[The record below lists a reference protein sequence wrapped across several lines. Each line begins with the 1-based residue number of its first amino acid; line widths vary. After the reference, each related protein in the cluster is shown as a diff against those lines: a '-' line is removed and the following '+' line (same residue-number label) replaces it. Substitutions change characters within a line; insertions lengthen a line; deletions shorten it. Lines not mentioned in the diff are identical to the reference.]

1 MHSKLLYFIL
11 LVNTGLLLASCRSD
25 APDDENLERGS
36 EMEFLT
42 AEISRATSMSDLN
55 YEGSEFYLYG
65 KMKFLDHDPTIL
77 FNKTGVRHNGGRWSY
92 GNTQY
97 WYPKHEFSF
106 IALHP
111 VGATGVSDPE
121 YDGSQISFTHT
132 LPNNFAYA
140 NDLMVATHRR
150 LYEEQDLSSHADPV
164 TLRFWHI
171 LSRVNF
177 IVKNDGA
184 ADRMRV
190 TKITLEGVNKTGT
203 FTVAPAPLLS
213 GSGQT
218 DDYIYSWTN
227 VSNPE
232 TITANIGVDILEDEQ
247 QPLFPD
253 NNSLFAIPQPDNKGI
268 KVTITYTLYDAN
280 AQPEEL
286 TLTAEAAIGGWEAGK
301 IYTYSTAISEITK
314 EIYLT
319 VGVKDWHKPVN
330 NNITVPES

>member
-11 LVNTGLLLASCRSD
+11 LVNTGLLLSSCRSD
-25 APDDENLERGS
+25 APADVNIARGS

-42 AEISRATSMSDLN
+42 AEMSRATSMSDLN

-65 KMKFLDHDPTIL
+65 KMEFLRHDPTII
-77 FNKTGVRHNGGRWSY
+77 FNKTGVRYTAGRWRY
-92 GNTQY
+92 DNTQY
-97 WYPKHEFSF
+97 WFPKHEFSF
-106 IALHP
+106 IAIHP
-111 VGATGVSDPE
+111 VGATGMSDPE
-121 YDGSQISFTHT
+121 YNGSQISFTHT
-132 LPNNFAYA
+132 VPNNFAHA

-150 LYEEQDLSSHADPV
+150 LYEEQDLSSQTEPV

-171 LSRVNF
+171 MSRINF
-177 IVKNDGA
+177 MVTNAGA

-190 TKITLEGVNKTGT
+190 TKIELEGINKTGT
-203 FTVAPAPLLS
+203 FTVAPAPLLP

-218 DDYIYSWTN
+218 DDCIFSWTDI
-227 VSNPE
+227 SDPG
-232 TITANIGVDILEDEQ
+232 TLTANIGVDIPENEVL
-247 QPLFPD
+247 PLFPD
-253 NNSLFAIPQPDNKGI
+253 NNSLFAIPQPDNKEI
-268 KVTITYTLYDAN
+268 KVRITYTLYDAN